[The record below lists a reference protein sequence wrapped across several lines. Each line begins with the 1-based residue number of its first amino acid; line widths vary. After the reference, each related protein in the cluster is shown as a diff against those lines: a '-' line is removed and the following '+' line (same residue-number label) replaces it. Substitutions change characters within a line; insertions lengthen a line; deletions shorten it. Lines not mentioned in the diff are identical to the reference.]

1 VLTPFEIYQEYLIK
15 WFTNESFIGQLDRD
29 TRLTLIQII
38 ILTQKITVIG
48 DPERF
53 IKNINELFRIS
64 R

>member
-1 VLTPFEIYQEYLIK
+1 LTPFEIYLENLTK
-15 WFTNESFIGQLDRD
+15 WFTNEAFIRKIDRE

-38 ILTQKITVIG
+38 ILTQKITVIA

>member
-1 VLTPFEIYQEYLIK
+1 MLTPFEIYQEYLIK